1 MVEGYC
7 MRDLWCAETPLRD
20 INIVSKVSAFARGS
34 LPREG

>member
-20 INIVSKVSAFARGS
+20 INIVSKVSACIRQRI
-34 LPREG
+34 PP